1 MSNKHVTY
9 KVVTHLAEVWIL
21 FALTMTLTSC
31 SMNKRIAKCKELIV
45 QVTDTI
51 TQTNTEIVTVENFV
65 DVPYYIPADT
75 SAWVKAL
82 IECDSLGK
90 ATIKSIEKNNGKR
103 TTINTKLKDN
113 VFTTTCD
120 SDSLKGVIKALQT
133 STNKVSK
140 ELKTVVQP
148 CPENKLSWW
157 QKIKLNYGGYAIIA
171 WIILILFFVGRKLLK
186 QWLKMNVPLTGI
198 KW

>member
-1 MSNKHVTY
+1 
-9 KVVTHLAEVWIL
+9 
-21 FALTMTLTSC
+21 
-31 SMNKRIAKCKELIV
+31 MNKRIAKCKELIV

-51 TQTNTEIVTVENFV
+51 TQTNTEIVTIENFV

-90 ATIKSIEKNNGKR
+90 ASIKSIEKNNGKR

-140 ELKTVVQP
+140 ELKTVSTP

-186 QWLKMNVPLTGI
+186 TWLKINVPLTGM

>member
-21 FALTMTLTSC
+21 FALAMTLTSC
-31 SMNKRIAKCKELIV
+31 SINKRIAKCKELIV

-90 ATIKSIEKNNGKR
+90 ASIKSIEKNNGKR

-113 VFTTTCD
+113 VFTTTCN
-120 SDSLKGVIKALQT
+120 SDSLKGVIKALQKT
-133 STNKVSK
+133 INKVSK
-140 ELKTVVQP
+140 EVKTVAQP

-157 QKIKLNYGGYAIIA
+157 QKIKLNYGGFAIIS
-171 WIILILFFVGRKLLK
+171 WFLVIFIYLGRKLLK
-186 QWLKMNVPLTGI
+186 QWLKINVPLTGI